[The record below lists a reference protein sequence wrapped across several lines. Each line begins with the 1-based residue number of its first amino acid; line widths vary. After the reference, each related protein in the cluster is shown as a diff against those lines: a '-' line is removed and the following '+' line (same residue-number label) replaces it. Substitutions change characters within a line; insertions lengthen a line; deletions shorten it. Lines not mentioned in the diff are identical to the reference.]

1 MAELPFETR
10 TLEQL
15 TPLTALSPDA
25 LTAVQEPG
33 GPVGRVS
40 IKQLLGRLV
49 QTDTAKETRA
59 DLLADLDHNEPAV
72 ALVYADADPALN
84 GWYRKTG
91 AIGAGTWTQF
101 EKLSAFAAAEIAEY
115 VSTASAAAD
124 TATSA
129 ADAAQAL
136 TNFRLTLAEGVA
148 DFPVGAYFSSAESG
162 ELRGYRR
169 IADAPYYE
177 DLGDVA
183 APVTKG
189 LLSSPGGAAMVANR
203 PPVGDDLRTQPISDF
218 INNNIL
224 QPSQFAGTAEQR
236 FLRAVAEATASRDG
250 GQGQTVL
257 LPRGEFEITE
267 PFNIENRSSI
277 IGVNKRG
284 SRIKAAAGFE
294 GDFMA
299 TIYNGGISSFDNALE
314 RLTLDCDGIPG
325 LSGVDS
331 YAWQEGGGL
340 RNVLI
345 EGFQAYG
352 VKFSDGDG
360 GAANCVIEDSELF
373 GGVIDP
379 AVAGIRVDEISAIG
393 SFVLRVSDTTI
404 AGRDGV
410 QMPKGIDIA
419 NDSSVMFAVHFEEVE
434 TGIYLDG
441 VGHHIIQCATGHN
454 TVENLIEIAPTF
466 TGSVTLIA
474 CQRAGAT
481 NFLKDNR
488 PTGYGTI
495 SGRDIANM
503 RIDNEPPLYP
513 GAIVASASI
522 DGTGV
527 PSVTRG
533 FGVSS
538 IDHNGVGDYTI
549 HLTRSA
555 QSASDFTVF
564 ASTNAGAG
572 NVRCDLNGVGSVRVR
587 CFAADGATAAD
598 VNELKI
604 LVVCVA

>member
-1 MAELPFETR
+1 MAVETTNAFSGPFLPNGATVVFPFDFTAPSTEEVAVMLRAPSGAESFPTDFGVTIGPGSGGTVTFLNPPTAGQELYI
-10 TLEQL
+10 L
-15 TPLTALSPDA
+15 LSPDFRQQIGFENGSA
-25 LTAVQEPG
+25 WLAEP
-33 GPVGRVS
+33 VNEIADRSASRDQVLKREIGRA
-40 IKQLLGRLV
+40 ILAPLGESAM
-49 QTDTAKETRA
+49 TMPPAAARA
-59 DLLADLDHNEPAV
+59 GKFLSFLADGGL
-72 ALVYADADPALN
+72 
-84 GWYRKTG
+84 
-91 AIGAGTWTQF
+91 
-101 EKLSAFAAAEIAEY
+101 
-115 VSTASAAAD
+115 
-124 TATSA
+124 
-129 ADAAQAL
+129 
-136 TNFRLTLAEGVA
+136 
-148 DFPVGAYFSSAESG
+148 
-162 ELRGYRR
+162 
-169 IADAPYYE
+169 
-177 DLGDVA
+177 
-183 APVTKG
+183 
-189 LLSSPGGAAMVANR
+189 LLSSGTGADS
-203 PPVGDDLRTQPISDF
+203 GLRTDIATGAGAGMMGNQRPDGANLRIQPVSDF
-218 INNNIL
+218 INNNVL
-224 QPSQFAGTAEQR
+224 QPSQFAGTDEQR
-236 FLRAVAEATASRDG
+236 FVSAIAEATASRDG

-257 LPRGEFEITE
+257 LPRGELEVTE

-314 RLTLDCDGIPG
+314 RLTLDCNGIDG

-345 EGFQAYG
+345 EGFQTYG

-360 GAANCVIEDSELF
+360 GAANCVIKDSELF
-373 GGVIDP
+373 GGVTEP
-379 AVAGIRVDEISAIG
+379 AVAGIRVDEISGIG

-410 QMPKGIDIA
+410 QMPKGIDIE

-454 TVENLIEIAPTF
+454 TVENLIEIAATF
-466 TGSVTLIA
+466 TGSALLLG

-488 PTGYGTI
+488 ATGYGTI
-495 SGRDIANM
+495 SGRDIPYL
-503 RIDNEPPLYP
+503 RIETEPPLYP

-527 PSVTRG
+527 PSVTKG

-538 IDHNGVGDYTI
+538 IDDNGVGDYTI
-549 HLTRSA
+549 NLTRSA

-604 LVVCVA
+604 LVVRVA